1 MRFNPFKNIRL
12 SFQLYSLVA
21 VSLLI
26 AAGLI
31 AYAMNL
37 VQATQGTL
45 KHTID
50 NRMVSGQAIQGVA
63 DALNLALEDSLKVIE
78 KTQTAQEAHEEIK
91 AAMDKA
97 HDDWDRYFLGDMIP
111 DEQALADE
119 TTPLLDKAYSGIN
132 KLLKKL
138 ESGDV
143 ATLAVY
149 RASDG
154 SRVWSL
160 GTGGV
165 LPETGGPSPDAAMR
179 ASA

>member
-50 NRMVSGQAIQGVA
+50 NRMVSGQSIQGVA

-78 KTQTAQEAHEEIK
+78 KTQTPQEAHEEIK

-97 HDDWDRYFLGDMIP
+97 HEDWDNYFLGDMIP

-119 TTPLLDKAYSGIN
+119 TTPLLGEGTFSADIQVLNFQPIVVEKALYWN
-132 KLLKKL
+132 
-138 ESGDV
+138 SGDEIW
-143 ATLAVY
+143 AA
-149 RASDG
+149 
-154 SRVWSL
+154 
-160 GTGGV
+160 GTGTVGIPIPP
-165 LPETGGPSPDAAMR
+165 PE
-179 ASA
+179 